1 MRKEQ
6 NEEPFLPKECT
17 MAKTFKKA
25 DSILSVTLHRNQFS
39 DTENSFIGHVT
50 RNTVT
55 LDNMIASIAEKN
67 EGVSPYMIQHVAE
80 LLSAEMLRSCQNGNA
95 VDVLGLGTM
104 FIGVSGC
111 VNGEN
116 PGESSI
122 PGFRLGFTPSP
133 AAQAAVDSLKVD
145 KVVIANSSPVIDRIV
160 NVFDQNEERRLAAG
174 KGVRITGSRLK
185 VAGEDS
191 GIWFAPAAAD
201 GSASRDEGT
210 WTLVSADTISCNK
223 PRSLEFYVPDG
234 LTAGN
239 YGIVVRTRYC
249 SGDKELKFPVT
260 AFSKAVS
267 VS

>member
-1 MRKEQ
+1 
-6 NEEPFLPKECT
+6 
-17 MAKTFKKA
+17 MAKIFKNA

-39 DTENSFIGHVT
+39 DAENSFIGHVT

-80 LLSAEMLRSCQNGNA
+80 LLSAEMLRSCRNGNA

-104 FIGVSGC
+104 YIVVSGC

-133 AAQAAVDSLKVD
+133 AAQEAMDSLKVD
-145 KVVIANSSPVIDRIV
+145 KVVIADSRPVIDRII
-160 NVFDQNEERRLAAG
+160 NVFNQNEERKLTEG

-185 VAGEDS
+185 VSGEAS
-191 GIWFAPAAAD
+191 GIWFAPVGAD
-201 GSASRDEGT
+201 DSASKDEST
-210 WTLVSADTISCNK
+210 WTSVSADTISCNK

-234 LTAGN
+234 LAEGK
-239 YGIVVRTRYC
+239 YGIVIRTRY
-249 SGDKELKFPVT
+249 SSNDRELKFPVT
-260 AFSKAVS
+260 AVSKAVS